1 MLDRKV
7 VEEFLLEEIENA
19 GIRVPKGINKKE
31 LVNAFCRFT
40 EEDYYEWL
48 RDNFTSFFNH
58 GDPDWN
64 WIEKY
69 LQKMTSNTL

>member
-31 LVNAFCRFT
+31 LVKAFCRFT
-40 EEDYYEWL
+40 ED
-48 RDNFTSFFNH
+48 D
-58 GDPDWN
+58 
-64 WIEKY
+64 
-69 LQKMTSNTL
+69 